1 MADDRDRDA
10 RGSGA
15 RRALPGEGSGMS
27 GVEGLAEQ
35 LAVAVKALE
44 EIIDPEC
51 MTRGTNGWIDT
62 EAPARIAEAALDALR
77 GAA

>member
-10 RGSGA
+10 GGSGA
-15 RRALPGEGSGMS
+15 RRALPGEGTGMS

-44 EIIDPEC
+44 EIEYT
-51 MTRGTNGWIDT
+51 TRT
-62 EAPARIAEAALDALR
+62 ETYVRVLLARVEAHRIAVEALDALR
-77 GAA
+77 GAS